1 MPEPGD
7 PHVRPR
13 PSPWIQPDRAR
24 DRGRDHRDHRRD
36 RDSADEP
43 RRRRCIGF
51 VAGGEPQGASQ
62 RDRPVRDRAREAAD
76 GGEHRDTVDAVHR
89 RSRHGLCDQDDDGD
103 LRAVHPRDPVA
114 PRGRQEGIER
124 HRRRGRGG
132 DRLDLRRRRG
142 DDPGQHGRDRGGR
155 PRAPLRPVLTAL
167 RASRRPAVHRAA
179 LHARPRPSRAIP
191 DCPGGSA
198 RAVALPG
205 FSLLELVMVL
215 AVMGIVLAVAM
226 PRHAAAMDR
235 YRADGAA
242 SGLVA
247 AIRRERA
254 AAASTGVPRRIAF
267 DAAAN
272 SYTVFAGDVAPA
284 KVSTALLGAGPFPA
298 TLSVADFDGGPDLRL
313 DAFG

>member
-1 MPEPGD
+1 M
-7 PHVRPR
+7 
-13 PSPWIQPDRAR
+13 
-24 DRGRDHRDHRRD
+24 
-36 RDSADEP
+36 
-43 RRRRCIGF
+43 
-51 VAGGEPQGASQ
+51 
-62 RDRPVRDRAREAAD
+62 
-76 GGEHRDTVDAVHR
+76 
-89 RSRHGLCDQDDDGD
+89 
-103 LRAVHPRDPVA
+103 
-114 PRGRQEGIER
+114 
-124 HRRRGRGG
+124 
-132 DRLDLRRRRG
+132 
-142 DDPGQHGRDRGGR
+142 
-155 PRAPLRPVLTAL
+155 
-167 RASRRPAVHRAA
+167 HRAA

-313 DAFG
+313 DAFGGCLAEGSIVLVRGRHVRTLFVPGGPDPAIRVLSSLLP